1 MTTPS
6 RRPDHFVHAIAV
18 GVLSIALAMA
28 GVRWFLPWLG
38 HPVFVI
44 TGGSMAP
51 AIQMGSLVF
60 VSPVPSAEI
69 AAGDVLTYQR
79 DGRRPTTHRV
89 KSVDR
94 EAPEVY
100 VAMKG
105 DANAAQ
111 DPIPVPARWVIGR
124 VWLTVPALGYVVWF
138 LSLPTGWVSLMSFL
152 LSLVLAARLR
162 DELAAGAQP
171 AARRTGAVVAGI
183 IVLIAVAGTA
193 AGGTDRAANALF
205 ADDATVESN
214 TFTTGTW

>member
-6 RRPDHFVHAIAV
+6 RRPNHFVHAIAV

-94 EAPEVY
+94 EAGEVY

-105 DANAAQ
+105 DEINGSSAFQPDAVTYATYLY
-111 DPIPVPARWVIGR
+111 R
-124 VWLTVPALGYVVWF
+124 
-138 LSLPTGWVSLMSFL
+138 SLPCLNSSRRLIVRLPICIVPDVNVTCKDMLSPYKNETGI
-152 LSLVLAARLR
+152 R
-162 DELAAGAQP
+162 
-171 AARRTGAVVAGI
+171 
-183 IVLIAVAGTA
+183 
-193 AGGTDRAANALF
+193 GGTRKR
-205 ADDATVESN
+205 SPCGGN
-214 TFTTGTW
+214 TLSAYPQRT